1 MVIRKAGR
9 LEGGQLLTSSPPVV
23 WRRTNERPNDAMRFL
38 DAAHVFH
45 GPTKGLWR
53 VLCIAVLRR
62 LPRVPCVRWSVSIQ
76 TDRRTDK
83 TRGGWAE
90 QLSRPP

>member
-9 LEGGQLLTSSPPVV
+9 LEEGGGRLLTSSLP
-23 WRRTNERPNDAMRFL
+23 RFGEGRTDERTNDATRFL
-38 DAAHVFH
+38 DAAHVLH

-76 TDRRTDK
+76 TDK